1 MRLFIAAEIPD
12 KIKKELGYLL
22 DDFKRFD
29 GGVKW
34 VEPDNIHITVYF
46 FGDVR
51 ESDYNLLD
59 ESLKDLGSV
68 VSPFEVSIK
77 RVSAFPNPRRPRVI
91 WCGVEDSSEMLKKAN
106 AFVRTVIME
115 KGINAN
121 RDEREFKA
129 HLTIGRVKR
138 MSNNTLVDKILEHS
152 DASFGSFVIDSLVMF
167 KSTLTRKG
175 PVYEQLNRY
184 NLG

>member
-12 KIKKELGYLL
+12 EIKKELGYLL

-46 FGDVR
+46 FGDVQ

-59 ESLKDLGSV
+59 KNLKGLGSV
-68 VSPFEVSIK
+68 VYPFEVGIK
-77 RVSAFPNPRRPRVI
+77 RVSAFPDPKRPRII
-91 WCGVEDSSEMLKKAN
+91 WCGVEDSSGMLKRAN
-106 AFVRTVIME
+106 DFVRSIIME
-115 KGINAN
+115 NGINVN

-138 MSNNTLVDKILEHS
+138 MNNKALVEKILEFS
-152 DASFGSFVIDSLVMF
+152 EASFGSFVVNSLVMF

-175 PVYEQLNRY
+175 PVYERLNRY
-184 NLG
+184 ILG